1 MSAAYNPP
9 FGAPVSDG
17 IVSLSRLALAR
28 SFLGT
33 QDPMKFFLDWRTPRE
48 RHTAR
53 YDQEGVEILP
63 TRTRRSRHQRAE
75 LKADSKPAG
84 KGP

>member
-33 QDPMKFFLDWRTPRE
+33 QYPMKFFLDWHTPRE
-48 RHTAR
+48 RYRPR
-53 YDQEGVEILP
+53 YDQDGVEILP
-63 TRTRRSRHQRAE
+63 NKDE
-75 LKADSKPAG
+75 EE
-84 KGP
+84 